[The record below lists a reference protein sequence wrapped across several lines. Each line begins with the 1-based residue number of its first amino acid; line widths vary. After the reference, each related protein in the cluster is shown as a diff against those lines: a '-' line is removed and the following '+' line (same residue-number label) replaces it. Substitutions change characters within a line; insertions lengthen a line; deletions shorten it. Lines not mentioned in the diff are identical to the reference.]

1 MWVGVKKWSREKDC
15 QIGVSE
21 KAPKFKTYF
30 YFLNGPSSSVI
41 KYWRFLQEDNSFTV
55 QGLSSGSYLV
65 EVACPDYYYEPVR
78 VDINSKGKIRAR
90 KVSNVQPS
98 QVY

>member
-1 MWVGVKKWSREKDC
+1 MPLL
-15 QIGVSE
+15 I
-21 KAPKFKTYF
+21 F
-30 YFLNGPSSSVI
+30 YELF
-41 KYWRFLQEDNSFTV
+41 QEDNSFTV
-55 QGLSSGSYLV
+55 QGLSSGSYLI

-98 QVY
+98 QVISFGLIYLLFEAILGLFINAIVP

>member
-1 MWVGVKKWSREKDC
+1 MPLL
-15 QIGVSE
+15 I
-21 KAPKFKTYF
+21 F
-30 YFLNGPSSSVI
+30 YELF
-41 KYWRFLQEDNSFTV
+41 QEDNSFTV
-55 QGLSSGSYLV
+55 QGLSSGSYLI

-98 QVY
+98 QVISFVLIYLPIKAILGLFIDTNPLLF